1 KAFITSYV
9 SDVGMRTKMH
19 NLVDTMAAALK
30 SPKKAAAAPAAAVAA
45 PAAVVAKKSKVPPV
59 LAGIFDGEQ
68 SPYMD
73 GIDAGT
79 KPLTFPPRKKAEK
92 KPIKEIDLTEGYK
105 ALPAFM
111 VGTLFTFL
119 ALTGALMFVTKVSDN
134 YMLDTAIPVLV
145 TLIGLAGAGFCS
157 YLLMT
162 EQTFTQ
168 IALKWDN
175 DLDDDGNVI
184 EHEGECEPVN
194 EDDIPTDGMHPFA
207 AMLEKARRY
216 DRDNPS

>member
-1 KAFITSYV
+1 
-9 SDVGMRTKMH
+9 M
-19 NLVDTMAAALK
+19 
-30 SPKKAAAAPAAAVAA
+30 
-45 PAAVVAKKSKVPPV
+45 

-79 KPLTFPPRKKAEK
+79 KPLNFPPRKKAEK

-111 VGTLFTFL
+111 AGTLFTFL
-119 ALTGALMFVTKVSDN
+119 ALTGALMFVTKVSDS
-134 YMLDTAIPVLV
+134 YMLDTVIPVLV
-145 TLIGLAGAGFCS
+145 TLFGLAGAGFCS

-184 EHEGECEPVN
+184 ECDEECETTN
-194 EDDIPTDGMHPFA
+194 EDDNPTDGMHPFA
-207 AMLEKARRY
+207 ALMEKARRY
-216 DRDNPS
+216 DRDHP